1 MKMNFKKTL
10 SLILA
15 VLMVITAVPLSGM
28 ATDAEACEHDFSVRV
43 NAVINGKEYHGYMCS
58 KCDEEN
64 LTSFERCNGGAD
76 VACGQKKKCAVCNGE
91 YGAVVNHTFTEEL
104 VDEKF
109 YVAGSG
115 DCQHPKQYYKNCTN
129 PGCDAMPTD
138 LATAAKFEGNEN
150 GTCVYTNYVSDN
162 NATCKDFGTKTA
174 VCDVCGN
181 TNDTLTDEE
190 SGKKSHA
197 FTAKVEE
204 DKYLVDGSVATCEKG
219 AEYYYSCEYCG
230 EKGTEKFRS
239 EVTGNHVFHE
249 MKDADFLKEKATCS
263 KNAVY
268 YKWCSACTRPANQ
281 IEGYEDETFE
291 AENTKHAKPTSKDDV
306 RRPLTDE
313 EKVVIVNADCYTDA
327 KYAMHCK
334 ECGEAMITN
343 YVATAKEGIDFYEAE
358 GTALNPGHRDLTK
371 LELVTDRVEPSCT
384 KAGQEAIYKCKEGIN
399 CPDANW
405 DKIGGELIPE
415 KGHAYDAAKTLTYKE
430 AECGLAGHY
439 GRKYCK
445 DCDTSFY
452 TDAKGADAGNEKG
465 LKEKTIKALSHV
477 NDLGDDDLC
486 DICGAVVKPSETC
499 KCICHKGGF
508 MYIIAIFLKLFWRLT
523 GTKEYCE
530 CSSVE
535 EIVKHY

>member
-15 VLMVITAVPLSGM
+15 VLMVMTAVPLSGM
-28 ATDAEACEHDFSVRV
+28 ATGTEPCDHANAEIDILSKTADGKFRHYITCSCGLDEKQFCDGPDATSCGEAKKCSICNQVIGAALDHTYAPGDENEHTFKA
-43 NAVINGKEYHGYMCS
+43 N
-58 KCDEEN
+58 
-64 LTSFERCNGGAD
+64 GAD
-76 VACGQKKKCAVCNGE
+76 CKTGNTYYETCTECGDISD
-91 YGAVVNHTFTEEL
+91 TRFFTSETNFGPHDWDEGTVTYENCEE
-104 VDEKF
+104 E
-109 YVAGSG
+109 
-115 DCQHPKQYYKNCTN
+115 
-129 PGCDAMPTD
+129 
-138 LATAAKFEGNEN
+138 
-150 GTCVYTNYVSDN
+150 GTCVFECENCDE
-162 NATCKDFGTKTA
+162 TKT
-174 VCDVCGN
+174 
-181 TNDTLTDEE
+181 EE
-190 SGKKSHA
+190 VEARDHS
-197 FTAKVEE
+197 FTAKVEDDE
-204 DKYLVDGSVATCEKG
+204 YLVDGSVATCEKG

-249 MKDADFLKEKATCS
+249 MKDVDFLKEKATCS

-291 AENTKHAKPTSKDDV
+291 VPDSAHAKPTSKDDV
-306 RRPLTDE
+306 RRPLTEDE
-313 EKVVIVNADCYTDA
+313 RVTIINADCYTDA

-334 ECGEAMITN
+334 ECGEPMITEKEDF
-343 YVATAKEGIDFYEAE
+343 AKEGLHFYEAE

-452 TDAKGADAGNEKG
+452 TDAKGADAGSEKG
-465 LKEKTIKALSHV
+465 LKEKSIKALSHV
-477 NDLGDDDLC
+477 NDLGGDDLC
-486 DICGAVVKPSETC
+486 DICGTVVKPSETC

-508 MYIIAIFLKLFWRLT
+508 MYIVAIFLKLFWRLT